1 MCGIFGIASKKTISK
16 KLIRKI
22 LLETKIRGK
31 HATGIS
37 FIKNNEIYSKIINKS
52 AEHLSLDGVE
62 TSIIIGHCRYS
73 TSSLE
78 YNQPIYNKEISIVH
92 NGVITQKDPNEWD
105 DNYKFTT
112 KNDSEFILK
121 SWIDNKHPINDY
133 PNSSIAS
140 IILQKDGMIHFF
152 RNEKRPLYF
161 YQDKELFIIS
171 STKNIL
177 LRSGFDNP
185 VKTEACLNYMIDK
198 QNVYTKEIRKY
209 KNDLQ

>member
-1 MCGIFGIASKKTISK
+1 MWL
-16 KLIRKI
+16 LI
-22 LLETKIRGK
+22 
-31 HATGIS
+31 
-37 FIKNNEIYSKIINKS
+37 
-52 AEHLSLDGVE
+52 
-62 TSIIIGHCRYS
+62 RYS